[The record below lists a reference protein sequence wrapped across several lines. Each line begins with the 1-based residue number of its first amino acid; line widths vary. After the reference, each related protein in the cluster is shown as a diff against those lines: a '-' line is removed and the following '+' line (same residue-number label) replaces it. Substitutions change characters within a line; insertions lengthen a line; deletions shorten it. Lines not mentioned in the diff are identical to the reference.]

1 MKKRCKEFILAVLVV
16 VMLFGCS
23 TTKSEIKPQ
32 IIGGNDYILLEEQIQ
47 ERIEEL
53 DFYVEYGKYVAQEA
67 RDVEGY
73 NEYKMEVD
81 NLILAHLERNCY
93 EVINNVEGYQS
104 WNPQQLSFTERKIY
118 IIEVVDLIPI
128 FNQEKYDLIEQEK
141 GTDRYAHEVDASEY
155 HDFIESYHVYIV
167 YYQDVYYAMSSDSST
182 ASLDTRVY
190 QIHEMGS
197 GVYMGSVFPSDE
209 EIANIKDEDVRE
221 FMYKLKKSFEQQF
234 ISGRMK
240 IINQVDITE
249 RVKEYAETHRV
260 VTTEEL
266 YKMANEILNREV
278 RNQFDLSWYNTE
290 ED

>member
-1 MKKRCKEFILAVLVV
+1 MKKRCKEFILAGLVV

-47 ERIEEL
+47 DRIEEL
-53 DFYVEYGKYVAQEA
+53 DFYIEYGKYVAKEA
-67 RDVEGY
+67 RDVEDY

-81 NLILAHLERNCY
+81 NWILAYL
-93 EVINNVEGYQS
+93 EGYSYEELDNYEGHQY
-104 WNPQQLSFTERKIY
+104 WNPQMLSFAEIKIY
-118 IIEVVDLIPI
+118 LIEVMDLVPI
-128 FNQEKYDLIEQEK
+128 FNREKYDLMEQEK

-167 YYQDVYYAMSSDSST
+167 YYAPTYWGEFKNENELM
-182 ASLDTRVY
+182 DTLHY
-190 QIHEMGS
+190 QIYEMGT
-197 GVYMGSVFPSDE
+197 GVNLGNSYPSDD
-209 EIANIKDEDVRE
+209 EIAEIKSEEVRE
-221 FMYKLKKSFEQQF
+221 FMYKMKKGFEQQI
-234 ISGRMK
+234 ISGGMK

-260 VTTEEL
+260 VTTEDL
-266 YKMANEILNREV
+266 YRMANEILNREV